1 MSGNGKIQSP
11 DANQGD
17 VAGVDADEKDGP
29 VRALRAGVP
38 ALPGEEKAGDEHPA
52 RLPEDVEDRFTVR

>member
-1 MSGNGKIQSP
+1 MNGNTTIQAP
-11 DANQGD
+11 DGEHGD
-17 VAGVDADEKDGP
+17 IAGVDADEKDGP

-38 ALPGEEKAGDEHPA
+38 AMPGSEGGDEHPA

>member
-1 MSGNGKIQSP
+1 MNERIRAP
-11 DANQGD
+11 D
-17 VAGVDADEKDGP
+17 DATADIAAIDRDEKDGP

-38 ALPGEEKAGDEHPA
+38 VLPGEEQRDDQPA

>member
-1 MSGNGKIQSP
+1 MSGDGKIQSP
-11 DANQGD
+11 DANEGD

-38 ALPGEEKAGDEHPA
+38 ALPGEGKRDEHPA